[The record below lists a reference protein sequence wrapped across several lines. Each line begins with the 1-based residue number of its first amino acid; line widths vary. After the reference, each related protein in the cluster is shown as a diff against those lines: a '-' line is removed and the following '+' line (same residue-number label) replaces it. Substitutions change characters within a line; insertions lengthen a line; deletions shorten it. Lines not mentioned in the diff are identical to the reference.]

1 MRRRGAHARNALH
14 WPRQW
19 HNPLRW
25 WTVVKICCN
34 WSSPETQLA
43 DVTNFVIRLTVALV
57 WVYSMHRSWN
67 LIDAVGLC
75 LHENSARRSAVGK
88 VWSRQKSLLG
98 FGLREEWRIFNR
110 SLFDTF
116 FHWWWAYPL
125 RHWRLMT
132 IFCKLLIARLNFSRT
147 EARHN
152 EWKCNDLKCVRKPT
166 WEPRLILTHH
176 ANKSSRWAE

>member
-88 VWSRQKSLLG
+88 VGSQKSRLA
-98 FGLREEWRIFNR
+98 FGLREEWRMFNR

-116 FHWWWAYPL
+116 FS
-125 RHWRLMT
+125 LMMGLSAAALT
-132 IFCKLLIARLNFSRT
+132 VDGN
-147 EARHN
+147 
-152 EWKCNDLKCVRKPT
+152 
-166 WEPRLILTHH
+166 ILQASHREIELFTYWS
-176 ANKSSRWAE
+176 AA